1 MINPFKSKKGL
12 GRGLSSLIGDSEKID
27 DKKNIS
33 ISSLVRNKYQPRKK
47 FDEVSLEE
55 LTNSIRE
62 NGIIQPIIVRP
73 SSDEENKFE
82 IIAGERRWQA
92 AQYAGL
98 HEVPVVVINVDNLKS
113 LELAIVE
120 NVQRKDLNPIE
131 EAEGY
136 KRLIDEFRYDQEKVS
151 KFIGKSRA
159 HISNC
164 LRLLNLPQE
173 IIELIIQEKLSQGHA
188 KILVGLDNA
197 LYLAKKIILKK
208 LSVRQTENLVRIL
221 KSSSNS
227 TSKKKDP
234 NIVSLEE
241 ELTDKIGMR
250 VFVKNKRNN
259 SGTISLEYKGADQLD
274 RLVEIIKQNY

>member
-12 GRGLSSLIGDSEKID
+12 GRGLSSLIGDSDKID
-27 DKKNIS
+27 GKKNLP

-62 NGIIQPIIVRP
+62 RGIIQPIIVRE
-73 SSDEENKFE
+73 SSDKEDKFE

-98 HEVPVVVINVDNLKS
+98 HQVPVIVINVDNLKS

-136 KRLIDEFRYDQEKVS
+136 KKLIDEFSYDQDKVS

-164 LRLLNLPQE
+164 LRLLSLPKE
-173 IIELIIQEKLSQGHA
+173 IIELIIEEKLSQGHA
-188 KILVGLDNA
+188 KILVGLGNSI
-197 LYLAKKIILKK
+197 LLAKKIISKK
-208 LSVRQTENLVRIL
+208 LSVRQAENLVRVL
-221 KSSSNS
+221 KSNSNYY
-227 TSKKKDP
+227 SKKKDP
-234 NIVSLEE
+234 NIASLEK

-250 VFVKNKRNN
+250 VYVKNKRNN
-259 SGTISLEYKGADQLD
+259 SGIISLEYKAADQLD

>member
-12 GRGLSSLIGDSEKID
+12 GRGLSSLIGDSEKIA
-27 DKKNIS
+27 DKKNIP
-33 ISSLVRNKYQPRKK
+33 ISSLVRNKFQPRKK
-47 FDEVSLEE
+47 FDEISLEE

-62 NGIIQPIIVRP
+62 RGIIQPIIVRP
-73 SSDEENKFE
+73 SSDEEDKFE

-92 AQYAGL
+92 AQYAGH
-98 HEVPVVVINVDNLKS
+98 HEVPVVIVNIDNLKS
-113 LELAIVE
+113 LEFAIVE

-136 KRLIDEFRYDQEKVS
+136 KRLIDEFSYDQDKVS

-159 HISNC
+159 HISNS
-164 LRLLNLPQE
+164 LRLLSLPQE
-173 IIELIIQEKLSQGHA
+173 IIELIIEEKLSQGHA

-197 LYLAKKIILKK
+197 TLLARKIISKK
-208 LSVRQTENLVRIL
+208 LSVRQAESLVRMI

-227 TSKKKDP
+227 PSKEKDP
-234 NIVSLEE
+234 NIVSLEK

-250 VFVKNKRNN
+250 VFVENKRNN
-259 SGTISLEYKGADQLD
+259 SGIISLEYKAADQLD

>member
-12 GRGLSSLIGDSEKID
+12 GRGLSSLIGDSEQID

-33 ISSLVRNKYQPRKK
+33 ISSLIRNKYQPRKK

-62 NGIIQPIIVRP
+62 RGIIQPIIVRP
-73 SSDEENKFE
+73 SSNEEGKFE

-98 HEVPVVVINVDNLKS
+98 HEVPVIVINADNLKS
-113 LELAIVE
+113 LEFAIVE

-136 KRLIDEFRYDQEKVS
+136 KRLIDEFSYNQDKVS

-164 LRLLNLPQE
+164 LRLLSLPQE
-173 IIELIIQEKLSQGHA
+173 IIELIVDEKITQGHA

-197 LYLAKKIILKK
+197 ILLAKKIISKK
-208 LSVRQTENLVRIL
+208 LSVRQTENLVKIL
-221 KSSSNS
+221 KSSSYS

-274 RLVEIIKQNY
+274 RLVAIIKENY

>member
-12 GRGLSSLIGDSEKID
+12 GRGLSSLIGDSEKIE
-27 DKKNIS
+27 DKKNVS

-47 FDEVSLEE
+47 FDEISLEE

-62 NGIIQPIIVRP
+62 RGIIQPIIVRP
-73 SSDEENKFE
+73 SSDEEDKFE

-113 LELAIVE
+113 LEFAIVE

-136 KRLIDEFRYDQEKVS
+136 KRLIDEFSYDHDKVS

-159 HISNC
+159 HISNS
-164 LRLLNLPQE
+164 LRLLSLPQE
-173 IIELIIQEKLSQGHA
+173 IIELIIEEKLSQGHA

-197 LYLAKKIILKK
+197 ILLAKKIIKKK
-208 LSVRQTENLVRIL
+208 LSVRQAESLVRIM
-221 KSSSNS
+221 KSSSNNS
-227 TSKKKDP
+227 SKKRDP
-234 NIVSLEE
+234 NITSLEE
-241 ELTDKIGMR
+241 ELTNKIGMR

>member
-12 GRGLSSLIGDSEKID
+12 GRGLSSLIGDSEQID

-33 ISSLVRNKYQPRKK
+33 ISSLIRNKYQPRKK
-47 FDEVSLEE
+47 FDEISLEE

-62 NGIIQPIIVRP
+62 RGIIQPIIVRP
-73 SSDEENKFE
+73 ASDAEGKFE

-98 HEVPVVVINVDNLKS
+98 HDVPVIIINVDNLKS
-113 LELAIVE
+113 LEFAIVE

-136 KRLIDEFRYDQEKVS
+136 KRLIDEFSYDQDKVS

-164 LRLLNLPQE
+164 LRLLTLPQE
-173 IIELIIQEKLSQGHA
+173 IIELTNHKLEFNYDKKEYLIKGKGNILFQKEYDEISYSFRNKNDLLNFETSLEIVKNPLRIDFLNFEK
-188 KILVGLDNA
+188 
-197 LYLAKKIILKK
+197 
-208 LSVRQTENLVRIL
+208 
-221 KSSSNS
+221 
-227 TSKKKDP
+227 TSKG
-234 NIVSLEE
+234 ILFC
-241 ELTDKIGMR
+241 I
-250 VFVKNKRNN
+250 F
-259 SGTISLEYKGADQLD
+259 
-274 RLVEIIKQNY
+274 

>member
-27 DKKNIS
+27 NKKSVS
-33 ISSLVRNKYQPRKK
+33 ISSLFRNKYQPRKK

-62 NGIIQPIIVRP
+62 RGIIQPIIVRP
-73 SSDEENKFE
+73 SSDQEDKFE

-113 LELAIVE
+113 LEFAIVE

-136 KRLIDEFRYDQEKVS
+136 KRLIDEFDYDQDKVS

-159 HISNC
+159 HVSNC
-164 LRLLNLPQE
+164 LRLLSLPQE
-173 IIELIIQEKLSQGHA
+173 LIELVIEEKLSQGHA

-197 LYLAKKIILKK
+197 IFLAKKIISKK
-208 LSVRQTENLVRIL
+208 LSVRQAESLVRIL
-221 KSSSNS
+221 KSNSNS
-227 TSKKKDP
+227 PSQKKDP
-234 NIVSLEE
+234 NITNLEE
-241 ELTDKIGMR
+241 ELSNKIGMR

>member
-12 GRGLSSLIGDSEKID
+12 GRGLSSLIGDSDKID
-27 DKKNIS
+27 DKKNVS

-62 NGIIQPIIVRP
+62 RGIIQPIIVRP
-73 SSDEENKFE
+73 SSDEEDKFE

-98 HEVPVVVINVDNLKS
+98 HQVPVVVINVDNLKS
-113 LELAIVE
+113 LEFAIVE

-131 EAEGY
+131 EAKGY
-136 KRLIDEFRYDQEKVS
+136 KRLIDEFSYDQDKVS

-164 LRLLNLPQE
+164 LRLLSLPHE
-173 IIELIIQEKLSQGHA
+173 IIELVIEEKLSQGHA

-197 LYLAKKIILKK
+197 ILLAKKIIAKK

-221 KSSSNS
+221 KSSSVKHPNR
-227 TSKKKDP
+227 KDP

-250 VFVKNKRNN
+250 VFVKHKKNN
-259 SGTISLEYKGADQLD
+259 SGTISLEYKGVDQLD
-274 RLVEIIKQNY
+274 RLVTIIKQNY

>member
-33 ISSLVRNKYQPRKK
+33 ISSLIRNKYQPRKK
-47 FDEVSLEE
+47 FDEISLEE

-62 NGIIQPIIVRP
+62 RGIIQPIIVRP
-73 SSDEENKFE
+73 SSDHENKYE

-92 AQYAGL
+92 AQFAGL

-113 LELAIVE
+113 LEFAIVE

-131 EAEGY
+131 EAQGY
-136 KRLIDEFRYDQEKVS
+136 KRLIDEFSYDQDKVS

-164 LRLLNLPQE
+164 LRLLSLPQE
-173 IIELIIQEKLSQGHA
+173 IIEFIIDEKLSQGHA

-197 LYLAKKIILKK
+197 VLLAKKIIKKK
-208 LSVRQTENLVRIL
+208 LSVRQTEGLVRVL
-221 KSSSNS
+221 KSSSKKL
-227 TSKKKDP
+227 SKTKDP
-234 NIVSLEE
+234 NILSLEK
-241 ELTDKIGMR
+241 ELTNKIGMR
-250 VFVKNKRNN
+250 VFVESKRNN
-259 SGTISLEYKGADQLD
+259 SGIISLEYKEADQLE
-274 RLVEIIKQNY
+274 RLVEVIKRHY

>member
-27 DKKNIS
+27 NKKNVS

-47 FDEVSLEE
+47 FDELSLEE

-62 NGIIQPIIVRP
+62 RGIIQPIIARP
-73 SSDEENKFE
+73 SSDHEDKFE

-98 HEVPVVVINVDNLKS
+98 HEVPVVVINADNLKS
-113 LELAIVE
+113 LEFAIVE

-136 KRLIDEFRYDQEKVS
+136 KRLIDEFSYDQDKVS
-151 KFIGKSRA
+151 KFIGKSRT

-164 LRLLNLPQE
+164 LRLLTLPKE
-173 IIELIIQEKLSQGHA
+173 IIDLIIKEKLSQGHA

-197 LYLAKKIILKK
+197 VLLAKKIISKK
-208 LSVRQTENLVRIL
+208 LSVRQTEGIVRLI
-221 KSSSNS
+221 KSNS
-227 TSKKKDP
+227 KTSTKTKDP
-234 NIVSLEE
+234 NIKNLEE
-241 ELTDKIGMR
+241 ELTNKIGMR

-259 SGTISLEYKGADQLD
+259 SGTITLEYKASDQLD